1 MLIIEINTVKLE
13 TDMTKT
19 DETRES
25 MPDEVVEM
33 KREVVRKIYVN
44 PDDITKM
51 KRLSS
56 LYADEIPEGAKD
68 IDVISFFFNKS
79 FELFMKSGEIERKLE
94 LIKGM

>member
-1 MLIIEINTVKLE
+1 ML
-13 TDMTKT
+13 KT
-19 DETRES
+19 DETRDS
-25 MPDEVVEM
+25 TPDEVLEV

-56 LYADEIPEGAKD
+56 LYADEIPEGAKE

-79 FELFMKSGEIERKLE
+79 FELFMNSGEIERKLE
-94 LIKGM
+94 QIKGM